1 MNWTEIAA
9 TMARME
15 AERAAATRTARAS
28 LVGRLR
34 ALQVARI
41 EASSDGYGDSGNVEG
56 VSLTPEGITLDPE
69 LFRSLADFLW
79 DVAYNLHPGFENND
93 GAYGEIAWDV
103 AADRISVSH
112 NARFTDVTCS
122 EHEDV

>member
-1 MNWTEIAA
+1 MNWAELSA

-28 LVGRLR
+28 LVGQLR
-34 ALQVARI
+34 ALQVSRV
-41 EASSDGYGDSGNVEG
+41 EASYDGYGDSGNIEG
-56 VSLTPEGITLDPE
+56 VSLSPEGITLDPD
-69 LFRSLADFLW
+69 LSRSLTDFLW

-93 GAYGEIAWDV
+93 GAYGEITWDIV
-103 AADRISVSH
+103 ADRINVSH
-112 NARFTDVTCS
+112 NARFTDVNSS